1 MPEKSSSLEWI
12 PDLANFLSRRWRL
25 VGTTAGIV
33 LALAVLYMCV
43 ASQKYTATTTLLID
57 TQAAAS
63 FQTQTQLTDAEYAN
77 GIVESQVEVL
87 ESDGLARAVV
97 RRLHLAGDKEFL
109 KNGHSIIGSVLGPI
123 MGLFSS
129 GGPDNAAARE
139 TAAAELLGRM
149 IKVKRSGLS
158 FIINMDVRTLD
169 PNLSAKLA
177 NTLAEEYVEM
187 GLAAKSGNTKRASD
201 WLQARIGGLHDQAI
215 AADKAAQ
222 VFKAKA
228 HIVDTE
234 KGLMNERH
242 LGDLNSQLVLARS
255 RTADAKAKYERA
267 AAILNSGDVTGNV
280 TDALQN
286 LVVIHLRE
294 AYVDAANQAAQWRAK
309 YGPNHQ
315 AVKLMEGHMR
325 DIQNQLTGE
334 LRRITA
340 GYQSDYQE
348 AQASEQD
355 IAKQLQQLSGDA
367 SAVNADLV
375 TLRALQSSAD
385 TYRNLYEN
393 FLQRYTQAVQD
404 QSFPISEARIVTV
417 AMPPLR
423 PSWPKPLIVLAAGA
437 VLGLGFGFALA
448 LVLDSLDRGLRTAS
462 QVRAALGLNCLGLL
476 PTVPQPRDHARI
488 TARAFLTTAY
498 ARLRQV
504 IARGPAALVRGER
517 PAVAGRE
524 APAMSGRDPSL
535 PRSVAQ
541 GPAIMRHAANMP
553 LSAYGE
559 AVRGLRIRMI
569 QQRDGKRPAAVVGC
583 VSILPGEGKSTVAA
597 SFAFFL
603 AKAGFK
609 TLLLDWDMRKPTLSQ
624 ALTPGAPAGFADV
637 ARGDVPLSEALW
649 QDKQTGLHVLP
660 LGSGDVHLDLLEDEA
675 TVQLVKSLRD
685 RYDHIIIDLPA
696 MEAVS
701 DAQIAAQLVDG
712 LLLIVKWGRTPQ
724 DQVLE
729 WLNSGGIDERNILG
743 VILNQVDLKM
753 LPSYPVDTGTF
764 GVRRRATVA

>member
-1 MPEKSSSLEWI
+1 MPEKASSLEWI

-33 LALAVLYMCV
+33 LALAILYMCV

-97 RRLHLAGDKEFL
+97 RRLHLAGDREFL

-139 TAAAELLGRM
+139 TAAAELLSRM

-158 FIINMDVRTLD
+158 FIINMDVKTLD

-201 WLQARIGGLHDQAI
+201 WLQARISGLHDQAI
-215 AADKAAQ
+215 AADRAAQ
-222 VFKAKA
+222 LFKAKA
-228 HIVDTE
+228 HIIDTE

-315 AVKLMEGHMR
+315 AVILMQNHMR
-325 DIQNQLTGE
+325 DIQAQLTGE

-355 IAKQLQQLSGDA
+355 IAKQLQDLSGDA
-367 SAVNADLV
+367 SAINADLV

-476 PTVPQPRDHARI
+476 PAVPQPRDPARV
-488 TARAFLTTAY
+488 TARGLWATASG
-498 ARLRQV
+498 RLKQVMSRQ
-504 IARGPAALVRGER
+504 P
-517 PAVAGRE
+517 
-524 APAMSGRDPSL
+524 APAPALRAAPTIAARDPSL

-583 VSILPGEGKSTVAA
+583 VSILPGEGKSTVAS

-637 ARGDVPLSEALW
+637 ARGQVPLSEALW
-649 QDKQTGLHVLP
+649 TDKQTGLHVLP
-660 LGSGDVHLDLLEDEA
+660 LGSGDVQLDLLEDPS